1 MFCRYC
7 GDEIVSSR
15 LLKDTAF
22 CCDTHREAYRE
33 RHSKVSEQAKGWGVP
48 LEPAAPPPPPSSLP
62 PLPSLPPPTP
72 QGSLPER
79 SEFKFKLRYTEKPAK
94 LGASN
99 TILPP
104 ALTPLAA
111 APPPPAGAS
120 PLAAAPVERL
130 VGPAAAGLL
139 VAQQAGPELPAFA
152 IGLRQA
158 APASGA
164 ADEEWMR
171 LPAAAPVERIST
183 AHGAVVVAFQ
193 GLSAIQPV
201 MGCLALADP
210 ASTMLA
216 DTRRAIPEPRVAEPT
231 PRTAGPMRS
240 LTVVAPEAHRP
251 LQHGYFPD
259 GPEQPVRAM
268 PDAEGARSLATPVS
282 GKIPATP
289 PIRLPQFEGAPALH
303 QGLPSAP
310 FAEAAARPAVEA
322 GVPRQIHRA
331 PVSTVTLR
339 TPEPPAPIE
348 PPAMRMAEMMPLEYF
363 CSRGPRSAAH
373 GMGWI
378 IPTMAVT
385 APRFAAP
392 LSVER
397 IEPLPQAPK
406 QKRKRPAFA
415 EIFTLPEAAGRRST
429 TLRDLSKIIA
439 ACLVIGAMLWYGVSY
454 VRSNHDEVVA
464 TLSPA
469 AGQNRPAANHRNSA
483 PAGSGGLVS
492 RVRYAISRRAE
503 AHLGDDFQDG
513 MAAWGAPEH
522 ALPPGWTRNPDGY
535 VTTGKLALFQPTLDY
550 TDYRFEF
557 FGQIESK
564 SMDWAV
570 RASDDTNYY
579 AMKFATEGKG
589 PHASMTIVHYP
600 VVAGKKGRRVV
611 TPLNIMAD
619 DHTPYRVAVDVR
631 GDRITTSVEG
641 QEIDSFEDAT
651 LSRGGIGFFAEAGE
665 RARLYWIKV
674 SKNEDWLGRVCALL
688 SGGNSSSAQLWPPDG
703 TLPRPGSGTP
713 GPANQLALAAGFG
726 FLRRNIFSRISDH
739 GRFPS
744 WRS

>member
-33 RHSKVSEQAKGWGVP
+33 RHSKVSEPAKGWGVP
-48 LEPAAPPPPPSSLP
+48 LQPAAPP
-62 PLPSLPPPTP
+62 PLPSLPPLAPRP
-72 QGSLPER
+72 QGSMPER

-94 LGASN
+94 LGASD

-104 ALTPLAA
+104 ALTPPLAV
-111 APPPPAGAS
+111 APPPPAGAT
-120 PLAAAPVERL
+120 PLAAAPLERL
-130 VGPAAAGLL
+130 VEPAAAGLL
-139 VAQQAGPELPAFA
+139 VAQQADPELPAFA

-158 APASGA
+158 APASGPA
-164 ADEEWMR
+164 EEEWMR
-171 LPAAAPVERIST
+171 MPAAAPVERISMT
-183 AHGAVVVAFQ
+183 HGALAVAFQ
-193 GLSAIQPV
+193 GFSAIEPV

-210 ASTMLA
+210 ASTMQA
-216 DTRRAIPEPRVAEPT
+216 DTRHAIPEPRAAAPT
-231 PRTAGPMRS
+231 PRTAGPMR
-240 LTVVAPEAHRP
+240 TVAMVTPEAHRP
-251 LQHGYFPD
+251 LQRGYFPD
-259 GPEQPVRAM
+259 GPEQPVQAM

-282 GKIPATP
+282 GKIPAAP
-289 PIRLPQFEGAPALH
+289 QIRLPQFEGAPAPH
-303 QGLPSAP
+303 QGLPSAS
-310 FAEAAARPAVEA
+310 FAAADARPAVEA

-348 PPAMRMAEMMPLEYF
+348 PPAMRMAGMMPLEYF
-363 CSRGPRSAAH
+363 CSRGPRSVAH

-378 IPTMAVT
+378 IPAMAVT

-406 QKRKRPAFA
+406 EKRKRPAFA
-415 EIFTLPEAAGRRST
+415 EIFTLPEAASRRST

-454 VRSNHDEVVA
+454 VRSNHDEVIG

-469 AGQNRPAANHRNSA
+469 AGQNRSASNHGNPAA
-483 PAGSGGLVS
+483 AGSGGFFS
-492 RVRYAISRRAE
+492 RVRSAISRRAE

-522 ALPPGWTRNPDGY
+522 ALPPGWARNPDGY
-535 VTTGKLALFQPTLDY
+535 VTTGKLALFQPTVNY
-550 TDYRFEF
+550 TDYRVEF

-570 RASDDTNYY
+570 RASDDANYY
-579 AMKFATEGKG
+579 AMKFATEGTG
-589 PHASMTIVHYP
+589 PRASMIIVHYP
-600 VVAGKKGRRVV
+600 VVAGIKGRRVV

-619 DHTPYRVAVDVR
+619 DRTPYRVAVDVR

-651 LSRGGIGFFAEAGE
+651 LTHGGIGFFADAGE

-674 SKNEDWLGRVCALL
+674 SKNEDWLGRVCAFL
-688 SGGNSSSAQLWPPDG
+688 SGSNSASAQLWPPRG

-726 FLRRNIFSRISDH
+726 FMRRNVYSRISDH